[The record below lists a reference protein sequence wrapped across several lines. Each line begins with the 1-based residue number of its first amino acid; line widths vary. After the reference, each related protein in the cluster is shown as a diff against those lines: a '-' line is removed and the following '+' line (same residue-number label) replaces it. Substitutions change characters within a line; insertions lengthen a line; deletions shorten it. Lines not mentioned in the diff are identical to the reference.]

1 MNSLS
6 DEDHQTTQ
14 EEVQTLLEEFD
25 VDGDGRLSFTE
36 FVALFKDAAG
46 DEAPV
51 PSAEEGAQLQEV
63 EREIQTAVL
72 GGDPDMSPPTPAA
85 SGPASGLL
93 QQMDNESGQA
103 SLVGKCALVTG
114 AAGAIG
120 AAVVRAF
127 HSAGIN
133 VAMLDISADP
143 LAALEAELSS
153 VPGCRLL
160 PLTVDIGDPAAIEAA
175 VKRVDEQAGFGMP
188 DILINVAGILSN
200 NKLQETSF
208 EEWQRVMNIN
218 VTSAF
223 LLCQACCP
231 TMAERGWGRVVNI
244 TSWAWKSGGLTAVC
258 TQLSWTKPA

>member
-72 GGDPDMSPPTPAA
+72 GGDPDMPPPTPAE
-85 SGPASGLL
+85 SGPSGGLL
-93 QQMDNESGQA
+93 QQLHSESGQSGLA
-103 SLVGKCALVTG
+103 GKCALVTG

-120 AAVVRAF
+120 SAVVRAF

-143 LAALEAELSS
+143 LASLVAELSGL
-153 VPGCRLL
+153 PGGRLL
-160 PLTVDIGDPAAIEAA
+160 PLTVDIGSPAAIEAA
-175 VKRVDEQAGFGMP
+175 VKRVNEQAGFGMP

-244 TSWAWKSGGLTAVC
+244 TSWAWKSGGLTAVR
-258 TQLSWTKPA
+258 TSSHEAPKH

>member
-14 EEVQTLLEEFD
+14 EEVQTLLQEFD

-46 DEAPV
+46 DTSPV
-51 PSAEEGAQLQEV
+51 PSAAEADQLQEI

-72 GGDPDMSPPTPAA
+72 GGDPDMPPPTPAA
-85 SGPASGLL
+85 NGLSSGLL
-93 QQMDNESGQA
+93 QQLDNESGPA
-103 SLVGKCALVTG
+103 SLAGKCALVTG

-120 AAVVRAF
+120 SAVVRGF
-127 HSAGIN
+127 HTAGIN
-133 VAMLDISADP
+133 VVMLDISADP
-143 LAALEAELSS
+143 LASLVAELSG
-153 VPGCRLL
+153 VPGGRLL

-175 VKRVDEQAGFGMP
+175 VKRMDEQAGFGMP

-258 TQLSWTKPA
+258 TQYF